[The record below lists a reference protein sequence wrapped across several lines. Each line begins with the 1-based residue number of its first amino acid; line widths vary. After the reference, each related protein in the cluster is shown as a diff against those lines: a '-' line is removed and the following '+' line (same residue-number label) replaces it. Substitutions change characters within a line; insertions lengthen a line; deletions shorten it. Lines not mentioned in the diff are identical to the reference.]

1 MQSSTKSSIEL
12 MSSTKSSIELDRVDE
27 LDRVE
32 GRVGELDRVEGRVGL
47 TLSQGESY
55 QPRLDLRNR
64 GLASENQALEAIG
77 SLLKLIHPTP
87 MNSIS
92 RARVIGAL
100 SGPFPT
106 ISITSMWRI
115 AYGHTSQG

>member
-1 MQSSTKSSIEL
+1 MQGSSTKSSIEL
-12 MSSTKSSIELDRVDE
+12 MSSTKSSIEL
-27 LDRVE
+27 RVE
-32 GRVGELDRVEGRVGL
+32 LL

-87 MNSIS
+87 MKSIS

-115 AYGHTSQG
+115 SYGHTSQG

>member
-1 MQSSTKSSIEL
+1 MEL
-12 MSSTKSSIELDRVDE
+12 DQELDRVDE
-27 LDRVE
+27 LDQELDRVDE
-32 GRVGELDRVEGRVGL
+32 LDRVGELDRVEGRVGL

-87 MNSIS
+87 
-92 RARVIGAL
+92 
-100 SGPFPT
+100 
-106 ISITSMWRI
+106 
-115 AYGHTSQG
+115 

>member
-1 MQSSTKSSIEL
+1 MQGSSTKSSIEL
-12 MSSTKSSIELDRVDE
+12 MSSTKSSIELMSSTKSSIE
-27 LDRVE
+27 LIE
-32 GRVGELDRVEGRVGL
+32 LSELDRVEGRVGL

-87 MNSIS
+87 
-92 RARVIGAL
+92 
-100 SGPFPT
+100 
-106 ISITSMWRI
+106 
-115 AYGHTSQG
+115 

>member
-1 MQSSTKSSIEL
+1 MQGSSTKSSIEL
-12 MSSTKSSIELDRVDE
+12 MSSTKSSIELMSSIE
-27 LDRVE
+27 LRVE
-32 GRVGELDRVEGRVGL
+32 LL